1 MKILALAILWVSL
14 ALLSA
19 NVPQQSQIVTAAQVN
34 GTWESKFGTF
44 KILAV
49 GKQRLRVE
57 FMGLYPYKLPDG
69 TRMANSGVGR
79 GFAMIDGIE
88 ARFKPEDA
96 EDECE
101 IKMKF
106 TRGKLEVKQEGIC
119 GFGFNVSAAGT
130 YRRVSSRK
138 PKFDYE
144 ER

>member
-1 MKILALAILWVSL
+1 MKILSLAILWISV
-14 ALLSA
+14 ALLPA

-34 GTWESKFGTF
+34 GTWQSKTGTF
-44 KILAV
+44 KILAI

-57 FMGLYPYKLPDG
+57 WEGAYFYKLPDG
-69 TRMANSGVGR
+69 SGMANTGEGR
-79 GFAMIDGIE
+79 GIAIIEGIE

-101 IKMKF
+101 IRMKF
-106 TRGKLEVKQEGIC
+106 IKGKLEVTQEGIC
-119 GFGFNVSAAGT
+119 GFGLNVSAAGT

-138 PKFDYE
+138 PKFGLE